1 MEKQE
6 QIFRQ
11 KSLDR
16 ISSPEQMH
24 DYLRVTSP
32 QLWMVLAV
40 VLSLLIGFV
49 IFASTTNME
58 SAVTV
63 KGTVTGGACVVQLDV
78 DQRDNLDPGMP
89 VRIDGKEARIT
100 SLTQDQNGFT
110 GTIDLGDLDIPEGD
124 YDVEIVMESTDP
136 IHFLFGR

>member
-6 QIFRQ
+6 RIFRQ

-32 QLWMVLAV
+32 QLWMLLAV

>member
-32 QLWMVLAV
+32 QLWMLLAV

-49 IFASTTNME
+49 IFASTTNIE

>member
-32 QLWMVLAV
+32 QLWMLLAV

-124 YDVEIVMESTDP
+124 YDVEIVMESTDL

>member
-32 QLWMVLAV
+32 QLWMLLAV

>member
-32 QLWMVLAV
+32 QLWMLLAV

-49 IFASTTNME
+49 IFASTTKME